1 VQIAGVL
8 SRPRPHHLEA
18 RPHTNRVWTVRGSW
32 PT

>member
-8 SRPRPHHLEA
+8 SRPRRHHHEA
-18 RPHTNRVWTVRGSW
+18 TPRANRVWTVRGSW

>member
-8 SRPRPHHLEA
+8 SRPRRRHLEA
-18 RPHTNRVWTVRGSW
+18 RPCTKRVWTVRGSW